1 MSDLDDLAAIIYRVN
16 NPRHGDYDGH
26 EVTAK
31 AILDAGWTPPPAV
44 YLEGD
49 EIPCYLPVIDNH
61 GEVRDE
67 YLDYEEGDGEV
78 YTANYDVVVMNID
91 YDAAVRRERV
101 RRDLP
106 VRITDEEG

>member
-31 AILDAGWTPPPAV
+31 AILDAGWTPPAV

-49 EIPCYLPVIDNH
+49 NIPSHLPMIDHH
-61 GEVRDE
+61 GEVED
-67 YLDYEEGDGEV
+67 DYKDYFEGEV
-78 YTANYDVVVMNID
+78 HTANYDVVHMNID
-91 YDAAVRRERV
+91 YAAAVARAREKRGIPNP
-101 RRDLP
+101 RAHLA
-106 VRITDEEG
+106 DEED